1 MLCVGRPVAGNLRG
15 SPLPTSV
22 APYSETW
29 RPGGFVRDV
38 TLTICGQAITCR
50 GHQVLLEVLQVHG
63 WLLPAACSGRG
74 ICHMCR
80 VRVEGLRPPEPT
92 AIECRAL
99 SLAELARGERL
110 ACQVRVV
117 AGLDVRLPPLLPPAA
132 SE

>member
-1 MLCVGRPVAGNLRG
+1 MLCVGRTVAGNLRG
-15 SPLPTSV
+15 SAQPTSV
-22 APYSETW
+22 APLGETW
-29 RPGGFVRDV
+29 RPGGIVRDV

-74 ICHMCR
+74 VCHMCR
-80 VRVEGLRPPEPT
+80 VRLVGLRAPGPT

-99 SLAELARGERL
+99 SPTELAQGERL
-110 ACQVRVV
+110 ACQVRVA
-117 AGLDVRLPPLLPPAA
+117 AGLDVRLAPLLPPAT